1 MKILYHHR
9 TQGAGAEGVHVREMV
24 EAFRQLGHEAVVVSP
39 PGIDP
44 FREEEPITGSKSRLA
59 KTWKWVSGHLPQIWF
74 ELLELAYNLIGY
86 KNIKGLIKKE
96 KIDFIYERYAF
107 FCFAGAYLA
116 KKYDI
121 PIILE
126 VNEISG
132 IKRIRGQALVN
143 LAKRIEKWIF
153 NKVDA
158 IVTVSSFLKK
168 RIGSKGIDSDKIYV
182 IPNAVNI
189 EKFNAG
195 TDGIE
200 IRNRFNLNGKTVL
213 GFAGWFAWWDNLEL
227 LVNTVSGMVKEKAN
241 LHLVLIGD
249 GDKREEL
256 EHKAIRRGVND
267 NITFAGKVSR
277 KKMPDFIQ
285 AIDICVL
292 PHSNPFGSPVVLF
305 EYMAMGKAV
314 VAPRL
319 GPMEDVITDGVN
331 GVLFEPKDENSLRKC
346 LLDLIND
353 SHKREKIGKEARN
366 TVLSRH
372 LWRHNAERVVQ
383 MYNGV
388 TKTCQK

>member
-9 TQGAGAEGVHVREMV
+9 TQGRGAEGVHIRGIV
-24 EAFRQLGHEAVVVSP
+24 EAFRKLGHEVTVISP

-44 FREEEPITGSKSRLA
+44 TREEKPDAGSKSRLA
-59 KTWKWVSGHLPQIWF
+59 KMWKWISGHLPEILF
-74 ELLELAYNLIGY
+74 ELLELAYNFIAY
-86 KNIKGLIKKE
+86 KNIKEAIKKGE
-96 KIDFIYERYAF
+96 IDFIYERYAF
-107 FCFAGAYLA
+107 FCFAGVHLA
-116 KKYDI
+116 KKHNI
-121 PIILE
+121 PITLE

-132 IKRIRGQALVN
+132 IKRVRGQMLVS

-153 NKVDA
+153 KKVDT
-158 IVTVSSFLKK
+158 IVTVSTFLKK
-168 RIGSKGIDSDKIYV
+168 QIGSRGVDSSKIYV

-189 EKFNAG
+189 ERFDADTN
-195 TDGIE
+195 GIE
-200 IRNRFNLNGKTVL
+200 IRNRFDLNGKTVL
-213 GFAGWFAWWDNLEL
+213 GFAGWFAWWDKLEL
-227 LVNTVSGMVKEKAN
+227 LVAALSEMLKKKVN
-241 LHLVLIGD
+241 LHLMLIGD

-256 EHKAIRRGVND
+256 ECEAVRRGVNN

-277 KKMPDFIQ
+277 QQMPDFIQ

-319 GPMEDVITDGVN
+319 GPMEDVITDGIN

-346 LLDLIND
+346 LLDLID
-353 SHKREKIGKEARN
+353 DPHKREKIGKEARN
-366 TVLSRH
+366 NVLSKH

-383 MYNGV
+383 MHNGV
-388 TKTCQK
+388 MGT